1 MTGMGIKRTVEVRVL
16 EPPGAALAALRE
28 GAESAGMAVRDES
41 ESGFSAASKRSLLKN
56 RWAAEIRVDL
66 QPSAD
71 ATIAAVTVD
80 MAGTKH
86 LSLVNELTGPLA
98 GQIDDRGLNE
108 AKERLGKPGRV
119 FGMLELRALT
129 YLLRGDERV
138 IALGAGQ
145 FDGRTGMV
153 CLTTAR
159 LLFVDK
165 GLLTASLN
173 QVEYPLPT
181 IQAVSTKRS
190 FTGETLVI
198 TSAGAIS
205 EITKLGHGQGEEI
218 TRQIHNLKRQP
229 PPVSAPSAVSA
240 EDPTEML
247 RKLASLR
254 DEGIISEEEFA
265 AKKRVI
271 LDRMV

>member
-16 EPPGAALAALRE
+16 QPPESTLAALRE
-28 GAESAGMAVRDES
+28 GAESAGMTVRDES
-41 ESGFSAASKRSLLKN
+41 VSGFAAATKRSLLKN

-71 ATIAAVTVD
+71 ATVAAITVD

-86 LSLVNELTGPLA
+86 LSLVNELTEPLA

-129 YLLRGDERV
+129 YLLRGDEQV
-138 IALGAGQ
+138 IALGTGQ
-145 FDGRTGMV
+145 FDRRTGMV

-165 GLLTASLN
+165 GLLTVSLN
-173 QVEYPLPT
+173 QDEYPLPT

-190 FTGETLVI
+190 FAGETLVI
-198 TSAGAIS
+198 TSAGAVS
-205 EITKLGHGQGEEI
+205 EITHLGHGQAEELV
-218 TRQIHNLKRQP
+218 RQIHNLKRQP
-229 PPVSAPSAVSA
+229 PPISAPAAVSA

-247 RKLASLR
+247 KKLASLR
-254 DEGIISEEEFA
+254 DEGILSEEEFA
-265 AKKRVI
+265 AKKREI
-271 LDRMV
+271 LDRIV

>member
-16 EPPGAALAALRE
+16 QPPEAALAALRE
-28 GAESAGMAVRDES
+28 GAESAGMTVRDES
-41 ESGFSAASKRSLLKN
+41 ESGFAAAAKRSLIKN
-56 RWAAEIRVDL
+56 RWAADIRVDL

-71 ATIAAVTVD
+71 ATVAAITVD

-86 LSLVNELTGPLA
+86 LSLVNELTEPLA

-119 FGMLELRALT
+119 FGMLELRALA
-129 YLLRGDERV
+129 YLLRGNERV
-138 IALGAGQ
+138 IALGTGQ
-145 FDGRTGMV
+145 FDKRTGMV

-165 GLLTASLN
+165 GLLTESLN
-173 QVEYPLPT
+173 QVEYPLPI

-190 FTGETLVI
+190 ITGETLVI
-198 TSAGAIS
+198 TSAGAVT
-205 EITKLGHGQGEEI
+205 EITRLIHGQAEELA
-218 TRQIHNLKRQP
+218 RQIHNLKNQP
-229 PPVSAPSAVSA
+229 PPISAPAAVSV
-240 EDPTEML
+240 EDPTETL

-265 AKKRVI
+265 AKKRAI
-271 LDRMV
+271 LDRIV

>member
-1 MTGMGIKRTVEVRVL
+1 MGIKRTVEVRVL

-28 GAESAGMAVRDES
+28 GAETAGMTVRDES
-41 ESGFSAASKRSLLKN
+41 ESGFAAAAKRALLKN
-56 RWAAEIRVDL
+56 RWAAEIRVDV

-71 ATIAAVTVD
+71 ATVAEITVD
-80 MAGTKH
+80 MIGTKH
-86 LSLVNELTGPLA
+86 LSLVNELTEPLA
-98 GQIDDRGLNE
+98 EQIDDRGLNE

-119 FGMLELRALT
+119 FGILELRALA

-138 IALGAGQ
+138 ITLGTGQ
-145 FDGRTGMV
+145 FDRRTGMV

-165 GLLTASLN
+165 GLLTMSLN

-190 FTGETLVI
+190 LGGETLVI
-198 TSAGAIS
+198 HSSGLVS
-205 EITKLGHGQGEEI
+205 EITRLMHGQGEELV
-218 TRQIHNLKRQP
+218 RQIHNLKRQP
-229 PPVSAPSAVSA
+229 PPSSAPAAAPA

-247 RKLASLR
+247 KKLASLR

-265 AKKRVI
+265 TKKRAI
-271 LDRMV
+271 LDRIV

>member
-1 MTGMGIKRTVEVRVL
+1 MGIKRTVEVRVL
-16 EPPGAALAALRE
+16 QPPEAALAALRE
-28 GAESAGMAVRDES
+28 GAESAGMTVRDES
-41 ESGFSAASKRSLLKN
+41 ESGFAAAAKRSLIKN
-56 RWAAEIRVDL
+56 RWAADIRVDL

-71 ATIAAVTVD
+71 ATVAAITVD

-86 LSLVNELTGPLA
+86 LSLVNELTEPLA

-119 FGMLELRALT
+119 FGILELRALA
-129 YLLRGDERV
+129 YLLRGNERV
-138 IALGAGQ
+138 IALGTGQ
-145 FDGRTGMV
+145 FDKRTGMV

-165 GLLTASLN
+165 GLLTESLN
-173 QVEYPLPT
+173 QVEYPLPI

-190 FTGETLVI
+190 ITGETLVI
-198 TSAGAIS
+198 TSAGAVT
-205 EITKLGHGQGEEI
+205 EITRLIHGQAEELA
-218 TRQIHNLKRQP
+218 RQIHNLKNQP
-229 PPVSAPSAVSA
+229 PPISAPAAVSV
-240 EDPTEML
+240 EDPTETL

-265 AKKRVI
+265 AKKRAI
-271 LDRMV
+271 LDRIV

>member
-1 MTGMGIKRTVEVRVL
+1 MGIKRTVEVRL
-16 EPPGAALAALRE
+16 LQPPEAALAALRE
-28 GAESAGMAVRDES
+28 GAESAGMTVRDEF
-41 ESGFSAASKRSLLKN
+41 ESGFAAGAKRSLLKN

-66 QPSAD
+66 QPSASATV
-71 ATIAAVTVD
+71 ATITVD

-86 LSLVNELTGPLA
+86 LSLVNELTEPLA
-98 GQIDDRGLNE
+98 AQIDDRGLNE
-108 AKERLGKPGRV
+108 AKERLGKPGRA

-138 IALGAGQ
+138 IALGTGQ
-145 FDGRTGMV
+145 FDGRMGMA

-165 GLLTASLN
+165 GLLTVSLN
-173 QVEYPLPT
+173 QVEYPLHT

-198 TSAGAIS
+198 TSAGAVS
-205 EITKLGHGQGEEI
+205 EITHLMHGQAEELA
-218 TRQIHNLKRQP
+218 RQIHNLKRQSP
-229 PPVSAPSAVSA
+229 PMSAPASVSA

-247 RKLASLR
+247 KKLASLR

-271 LDRMV
+271 LDRIV

>member
-1 MTGMGIKRTVEVRVL
+1 MSGVL
-16 EPPGAALAALRE
+16 
-28 GAESAGMAVRDES
+28 
-41 ESGFSAASKRSLLKN
+41 GFSAASKRSLLKN

-71 ATIAAVTVD
+71 ATVAAITVD

-138 IALGAGQ
+138 ISLGTGQ

-159 LLFVDK
+159 LLFKV
-165 GLLTASLN
+165 
-173 QVEYPLPT
+173 
-181 IQAVSTKRS
+181 
-190 FTGETLVI
+190 
-198 TSAGAIS
+198 
-205 EITKLGHGQGEEI
+205 
-218 TRQIHNLKRQP
+218 
-229 PPVSAPSAVSA
+229 
-240 EDPTEML
+240 
-247 RKLASLR
+247 
-254 DEGIISEEEFA
+254 
-265 AKKRVI
+265 KK
-271 LDRMV
+271 